1 MRTAEQTVRAH
12 AVARL
17 ADDATLAGRVH
28 GVFDGNPARATAPYI
43 AVGAAEGSDWGTK
56 DQPGREVRLTIM
68 LHGIG
73 ESRDDET
80 AAGIEQ
86 AAGALRGPAD
96 GWTIV
101 SSRVVRT
108 RFAIAR
114 DSGWRQEM
122 VVRCRCL
129 AG

>member
-1 MRTAEQTVRAH
+1 MGLHPPDLE
-12 AVARL
+12 
-17 ADDATLAGRVH
+17 TLGL
-28 GVFDGNPARATAPYI
+28 
-43 AVGAAEGSDWGTK
+43 
-56 DQPGREVRLTIM
+56 REALQRMV
-68 LHGIG
+68 
-73 ESRDDET
+73 
-80 AAGIEQ
+80 
-86 AAGALRGPAD
+86 LRGPAD